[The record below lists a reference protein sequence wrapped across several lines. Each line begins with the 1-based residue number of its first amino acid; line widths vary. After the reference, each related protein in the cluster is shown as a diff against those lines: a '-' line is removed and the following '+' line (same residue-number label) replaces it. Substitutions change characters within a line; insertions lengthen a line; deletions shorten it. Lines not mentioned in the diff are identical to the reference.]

1 MTFPRKNKRAFTLLF
16 AAVLVCA
23 FIFFLMRKPVTVL
36 QINEPAKDNQLLY
49 LVRINPMD
57 SFSIH
62 WTHSV
67 TKQPVI
73 ETYYVQEE
81 LTIGIEEMLFNEHG
95 PNLPAGPEG
104 GTEWEIKDG
113 MFRVY
118 NYNVSFDK
126 LPVRIGQ
133 EVADHTFYFSHHEVP
148 LRELASPGGFVEIE
162 VTDISLLK
170 YFLRREAR

>member
-1 MTFPRKNKRAFTLLF
+1 MTFLSGNKRTCTLLLTV
-16 AAVLVCA
+16 VLVCA
-23 FIFFLMRKPVTVL
+23 CILFLMRKQVTVL
-36 QINEPAKDNQLLY
+36 QIIEPAKENKVLY
-49 LVRINPMD
+49 QVRIDPKD

-81 LTIGIEEMLFNEHG
+81 LTIGIKEMMFNEHG

-104 GTEWEIKDG
+104 GTKWEIRDG

-133 EVADHTFYFSHHEVP
+133 EVADHTFCFSHQEVP

-162 VTDISLLK
+162 IINISLMK
-170 YFLRREAR
+170 YFLRREAT

>member
-1 MTFPRKNKRAFTLLF
+1 MKRYNKKKWIYGFGTILVVVCLLTL
-16 AAVLVCA
+16 
-23 FIFFLMRKPVTVL
+23 FLLLTPVAVL
-36 QINEPAKDNQLLY
+36 QISEPLQNEKLLY
-49 LVRINPMD
+49 QIWIKPED
-57 SFSIH
+57 TFSIH

-81 LTIGIEEMLFNEHG
+81 LTIGIKEMFFNEHG
-95 PNLPAGPEG
+95 PNLPAGPES
-104 GTEWEIKDG
+104 GTKWEIKDG

-118 NYNVSFDK
+118 NYDVSFEK

-133 EVADHTFYFSHHEVP
+133 VVADHTFYYSHHEVP

-162 VTDISLLK
+162 ATKISLLK
-170 YFLRREAR
+170 YLIRREAH